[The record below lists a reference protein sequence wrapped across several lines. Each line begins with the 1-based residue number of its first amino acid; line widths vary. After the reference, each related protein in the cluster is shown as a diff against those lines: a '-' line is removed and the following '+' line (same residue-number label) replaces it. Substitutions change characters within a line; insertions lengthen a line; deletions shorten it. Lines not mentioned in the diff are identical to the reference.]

1 MSVSIYWKMALC
13 LFGTVGLPLRLIG
26 RTEHLLKGC
35 QTVEG
40 ARWCHSY
47 RGRCDVA
54 PAGCAG
60 APNPWR
66 WTSLGAAPQNEAWPR
81 RKEMRSAWRQLCII
95 NRWDHCMSMWNGYGS
110 IPINTIFRGLFTSIN
125 PSYFDVHQGYYWFWH
140 TAKWLWKLWRHD
152 DTIFK
157 SGIVQE
163 ARTCHL
169 FRGWSVSCPVFCRFE
184 GKLLRRQFLVKLKPL
199 AVSFHVMIHFISPE
213 PLPDTEHSISYILWQ
228 VKGKHGKTPKY
239 FQATFLSWD

>member
-125 PSYFDVHQGYYWFWH
+125 PSYFDVHQGTIGF
-140 TAKWLWKLWRHD
+140 
-152 DTIFK
+152 DTLPND
-157 SGIVQE
+157 SGNSGGMMILSSSQ
-163 ARTCHL
+163 AL
-169 FRGWSVSCPVFCRFE
+169 FRKRGPVTFSEADLFLAQFFADSKASCFAGSFWWSWSR
-184 GKLLRRQFLVKLKPL
+184 LQ
-199 AVSFHVMIHFISPE
+199 
-213 PLPDTEHSISYILWQ
+213 
-228 VKGKHGKTPKY
+228 
-239 FQATFLSWD
+239 